1 MRSAELLHL
10 IAQTCQNMLIEI
22 LHRTPPL
29 LNCFFSKSES
39 RAIMVLGISKLSRKP
54 INLSVL
60 PNSEPRNDNARSQN
74 RQKAGPSGSSPLI
87 AALRRATTPRL
98 ALKDQARKVLALLR
112 SRRPKSTPHL
122 SKGPRAAARA
132 SGGTTGASSHSRIL
146 PLLPVGSHVKPC
158 RGCCTQAEAARA
170 LLDLGASPL
179 LNAADGTSLLACTE
193 S

>member
-1 MRSAELLHL
+1 
-10 IAQTCQNMLIEI
+10 
-22 LHRTPPL
+22 
-29 LNCFFSKSES
+29 
-39 RAIMVLGISKLSRKP
+39 MVLGISKLSRKL

-146 PLLPVGSHVKPC
+146 PLLPVGKPC
-158 RGCCTQAEAARA
+158 KAMPWLLQAGRSGTRLAGSWCFAVAQRGGWHQPPSMHGVIGLFREVCMMFQSCRRYESRSVRM
-170 LLDLGASPL
+170 LLP
-179 LNAADGTSLLACTE
+179 
-193 S
+193 